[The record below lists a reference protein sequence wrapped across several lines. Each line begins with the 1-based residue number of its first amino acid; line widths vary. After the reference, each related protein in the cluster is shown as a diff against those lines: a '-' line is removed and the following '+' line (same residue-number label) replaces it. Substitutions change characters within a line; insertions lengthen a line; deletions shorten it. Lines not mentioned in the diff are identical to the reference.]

1 MDLQKKKN
9 RVAAYCYFN
18 GIMEANMCVGVESS
32 AYVYVYA
39 FYMSDIPHPS
49 RGSQH
54 KPFYD
59 SDSAE

>member
-1 MDLQKKKN
+1 
-9 RVAAYCYFN
+9 
-18 GIMEANMCVGVESS
+18 MEANMCVGVELS

>member
-1 MDLQKKKN
+1 
-9 RVAAYCYFN
+9 
-18 GIMEANMCVGVESS
+18 MEANMCVGVELS
-32 AYVYVYA
+32 AYA
-39 FYMSDIPHPS
+39 FYVSDIPHPS